1 MAGLVPAIH
10 VFLSCCPRHGCA
22 WMPGTRPRM
31 TEALLL
37 RKRRRRFFGQR
48 HVEHVEH
55 HRDHAVIAENAHE
68 LDRRGVTQNGMHA
81 FVGALA
87 HPPRL
92 VELLDEIVDR
102 SLVLRGLLRRTS
114 CLEVADGLRRDPG
127 LLGDRRVGVPLV
139 LRAPLTRRAQ
149 DGELGEPWCDA
160 GLVAAMGAELL
171 REIAEFGRMQID
183 PERAALADAPART
196 SADRLH
202 ELLLAFRERVVGNR
216 GQARFWLGGHAG
228 CPWGL
233 VGWAVVAAGLATDRW
248 TSKHMAGQAPCA
260 IFAASLEGAF
270 CDARAACP
278 DPSRAR

>member
-1 MAGLVPAIH
+1 QAMLGFV
-10 VFLSCCPRHGCA
+10 CP
-22 WMPGTRPRM
+22 
-31 TEALLL
+31 
-37 RKRRRRFFGQR
+37 
-48 HVEHVEH
+48 
-55 HRDHAVIAENAHE
+55 
-68 LDRRGVTQNGMHA
+68 
-81 FVGALA
+81 LA
-87 HPPRL
+87 APPRL

-127 LLGDRRVGVPLV
+127 LVGERRVGGPLV

-149 DGELGEPWCDA
+149 DGELGEPWRDA

-228 CPWGL
+228 CPWG
-233 VGWAVVAAGLATDRW
+233 VVWVAVVAAGSSVLR
-248 TSKHMAGQAPCA
+248 
-260 IFAASLEGAF
+260 LV
-270 CDARAACP
+270 
-278 DPSRAR
+278 